1 MAKISV
7 KQLAVYA
14 VDELEKGSEVSVVAQ
29 KLASYLLDNR
39 QSRDLSK
46 VMRTVEDELNRR
58 GKTQISIISAHEVSD
73 SIRRE
78 LAGLLGAKTPVFHET
93 IDKSVIGGVKA
104 RAGESEIDLT
114 VRGKLN
120 RFKTS
125 IVNSK

>member
-14 VDELEKGSEVSVVAQ
+14 VEELEKGSKVEVVAQ

-39 QSRDLSK
+39 QSRDLSR
-46 VMRTVEDELNRR
+46 VMRAIEDELNSR
-58 GKTQISIISAHEVSD
+58 GKTQVSITSAYAVSD
-73 SIRRE
+73 AIKKE
-78 LAGLLGAKTPVFHET
+78 LASLLGAKTPVFHET